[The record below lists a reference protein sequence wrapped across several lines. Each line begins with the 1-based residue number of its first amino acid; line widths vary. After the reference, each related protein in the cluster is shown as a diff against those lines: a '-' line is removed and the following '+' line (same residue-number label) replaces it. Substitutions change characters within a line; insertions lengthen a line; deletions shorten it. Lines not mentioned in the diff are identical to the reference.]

1 MKSKIFSIV
10 LSGLVAVGLWLYVV
24 TVESPGSERTYYNIP
39 VILQN
44 ENVLEERGLMIT
56 SELPA
61 VTLTLSGT
69 RTDLNKLDE
78 NNINILVNAASIE
91 AEGTHQLSYSVS
103 YPGSVSGGDISRVGQ
118 SVNMITVT
126 VEKRAIKN
134 VDVEIEYSGK
144 IPDGFIADTENVLM
158 DYDTIKV
165 SGPESVVNQ
174 IAHAKMR
181 VDLSDRTS
189 TLMGAYSYQLCDQD
203 NQPVDAKLITTN
215 VEKVNLTLKI
225 QRIKELPVV
234 VEPIYGGGVTAEN
247 STFTFAPTTILV
259 AGSDAQLAGLNQIK
273 LTVDFVKIVSD
284 AAKEADGSVILP
296 NMTLKL
302 PIELPEGIANKSDDT
317 EITIEIT
324 FKNVKVRQ
332 LTVSTARFESI
343 NLPASMNPTFS
354 KLDIVV
360 GGPADLIDRIG
371 ADDINVTVDFSNVQ
385 SNSWENYPATIEFA
399 EQFADVGLAGTYFVS
414 AKLD

>member
-56 SELPA
+56 SQLPA

-144 IPDGFIADTENVLM
+144 IPDGFIADTENILM
-158 DYDTIKV
+158 DYDTVRV
-165 SGPESVVNQ
+165 SGPESVVSQ
-174 IAHAKMR
+174 ITQAKIR

-203 NQPVDAKLITTN
+203 GNPVDAKLVTTN

-225 QRIKELPVV
+225 QRMKTIPVK
-234 VEPIYGGGVTAEN
+234 VEAIYGGGITAEN
-247 STFTFAPTTILV
+247 SVIAFKPTSILV
-259 AGSDAQLAGLNQIK
+259 AGSEAQLANLDQIV
-273 LTVDFVKIVSD
+273 LTLDFIEVLK
-284 AAKEADGSVILP
+284 AEAEKPGANGSLDKS
-296 NMTLKL
+296 TWQLS
-302 PIELPEGIANKSDDT
+302 IELPEGVTNRSAET
-317 EITIEIT
+317 EVTIEIT
-324 FKNVKVRQ
+324 FINVKIKELSITKFEKINVPEGM
-332 LTVSTARFESI
+332 SPNIARLEILVAGRSD
-343 NLPASMNPTFS
+343 M
-354 KLDIVV
+354 V
-360 GGPADLIDRIG
+360 DRID
-371 ADDINVTVDFSNVQ
+371 ADDITAKVDFSNALPGGSFPV
-385 SNSWENYPATIEFA
+385 EILVDETISG
-399 EQFADVGLAGTYFVS
+399 VGVVGTYVTN
-414 AKLD
+414 AQ

>member
-56 SELPA
+56 SQLPS

-144 IPDGFIADTENVLM
+144 IPDGFIADTENILM
-158 DYDTIKV
+158 DYDTVRV
-165 SGPESVVNQ
+165 SGPESVVSQ
-174 IAHAKMR
+174 ITQAKIR

-203 NQPVDAKLITTN
+203 GNPVDAQLVTTN

-225 QRIKELPVV
+225 QRMKTIPVK
-234 VEPIYGGGVTAEN
+234 VEAIYGGGITAEN
-247 STFTFAPTTILV
+247 SVIAFKPTSILV
-259 AGSDAQLAGLNQIK
+259 AGSEAQLANLDQIV
-273 LTVDFVKIVSD
+273 LTLDFIEVLK
-284 AAKEADGSVILP
+284 AEAEKPGANGSLDKS
-296 NMTLKL
+296 TWQLS
-302 PIELPEGIANKSDDT
+302 IELPEGVTNRSAET
-317 EITIEIT
+317 EVTIEIT
-324 FKNVKVRQ
+324 FINVKIKELSITKFEKINVPEGM
-332 LTVSTARFESI
+332 SPNIARLEILVAGRSD
-343 NLPASMNPTFS
+343 M
-354 KLDIVV
+354 V
-360 GGPADLIDRIG
+360 DRID
-371 ADDINVTVDFSNVQ
+371 ADDITAKVDFSNALPGGSFPV
-385 SNSWENYPATIEFA
+385 EILVDETISG
-399 EQFADVGLAGTYFVS
+399 VGVVGTYVTN
-414 AKLD
+414 AQ

>member
-56 SELPA
+56 SQLPS

-144 IPDGFIADTENVLM
+144 IPDGFIADTENILM
-158 DYDTIKV
+158 DYDTVRV
-165 SGPESVVNQ
+165 SGPESVVSQ
-174 IAHAKMR
+174 ITQAKIR

-203 NQPVDAKLITTN
+203 GNPVDAKLVTTN

-225 QRIKELPVV
+225 QRMKTIPVK
-234 VEPIYGGGVTAEN
+234 VEAIYGGGITAEN
-247 STFTFAPTTILV
+247 SVIAFKPTSILV
-259 AGSDAQLAGLNQIK
+259 AGSEAQLANLDQIV
-273 LTVDFVKIVSD
+273 LTLDFIEVLK
-284 AAKEADGSVILP
+284 AEAEKPGANGSLDKS
-296 NMTLKL
+296 TWQLS
-302 PIELPEGIANKSDDT
+302 IELPEGVTNRSAET
-317 EITIEIT
+317 EVTIEIT
-324 FKNVKVRQ
+324 FINVKIKELSITKFEKINVPEGM
-332 LTVSTARFESI
+332 SPNIARLEILVAGRSD
-343 NLPASMNPTFS
+343 M
-354 KLDIVV
+354 V
-360 GGPADLIDRIG
+360 DRID
-371 ADDINVTVDFSNVQ
+371 ADDITAKVDFSNALPGGSFPV
-385 SNSWENYPATIEFA
+385 EILVDETISG
-399 EQFADVGLAGTYFVS
+399 VGVVGTYVTN
-414 AKLD
+414 AQ

>member
-56 SELPA
+56 SQLPS

-144 IPDGFIADTENVLM
+144 LPDGFIADTENILM
-158 DYDTIKV
+158 DYDTVRV
-165 SGPESVVNQ
+165 SGPESVVSQ
-174 IAHAKMR
+174 ITQAKIR

-203 NQPVDAKLITTN
+203 GNPVDAKLVTTN

-225 QRIKELPVV
+225 QRMKTIPVK
-234 VEPIYGGGVTAEN
+234 VEAIYGGGITAEN
-247 STFTFAPTTILV
+247 SVIAFKPTSILV
-259 AGSDAQLAGLNQIK
+259 AGSEAQLANLDQIV
-273 LTVDFVKIVSD
+273 LTLDFIEVLK
-284 AAKEADGSVILP
+284 AEAEKPGANGSLDKSSWQ
-296 NMTLKL
+296 LS
-302 PIELPEGIANKSDDT
+302 IELPEGVTNRSAET
-317 EITIEIT
+317 EVTIEIT
-324 FKNVKVRQ
+324 FINVKIKELSITKFEKINVPEGM
-332 LTVSTARFESI
+332 SPNIARLEILVAGRSD
-343 NLPASMNPTFS
+343 M
-354 KLDIVV
+354 V
-360 GGPADLIDRIG
+360 DRID
-371 ADDINVTVDFSNVQ
+371 ADDITAKVDFSNALPGGSFPV
-385 SNSWENYPATIEFA
+385 EILVDETISG
-399 EQFADVGLAGTYFVS
+399 VGVVGTYVTN
-414 AKLD
+414 AQ

>member
-56 SELPA
+56 SQLPS

-144 IPDGFIADTENVLM
+144 IPDGFIADTENILM
-158 DYDTIKV
+158 DYDTVRV
-165 SGPESVVNQ
+165 SGPESVVSQ
-174 IAHAKMR
+174 ITQAKIR

-203 NQPVDAKLITTN
+203 GNPVDAKLVTTN

-225 QRIKELPVV
+225 QRMKTIPVK
-234 VEPIYGGGVTAEN
+234 VEAIYGGGITAEN
-247 STFTFAPTTILV
+247 SVIAFKPTSILV
-259 AGSDAQLAGLNQIK
+259 AGSEAQLANLDQIV
-273 LTVDFVKIVSD
+273 LTLDFIEVLK
-284 AAKEADGSVILP
+284 AEAEKPGANGSLDKSSWQ
-296 NMTLKL
+296 LS
-302 PIELPEGIANKSDDT
+302 IELPEGVTNRSAET
-317 EITIEIT
+317 EVTIEIT
-324 FKNVKVRQ
+324 FINVKIKELSITKFEKINVPEGM
-332 LTVSTARFESI
+332 SPNIARLEILVAGRSD
-343 NLPASMNPTFS
+343 M
-354 KLDIVV
+354 V
-360 GGPADLIDRIG
+360 DRID
-371 ADDINVTVDFSNVQ
+371 ADDITAKVDFSNALPGGSFPV
-385 SNSWENYPATIEFA
+385 EILVDETISG
-399 EQFADVGLAGTYFVS
+399 VGVVGTYVTN
-414 AKLD
+414 AQ

>member
-1 MKSKIFSIV
+1 
-10 LSGLVAVGLWLYVV
+10 
-24 TVESPGSERTYYNIP
+24 

-56 SELPA
+56 SQLPA

-144 IPDGFIADTENVLM
+144 IPDGFIADTENILM
-158 DYDTIKV
+158 DYDTVRV
-165 SGPESVVNQ
+165 SGPESVVSQ
-174 IAHAKMR
+174 ITQAKIR

-203 NQPVDAKLITTN
+203 GNPVDAKLVTTN

-225 QRIKELPVV
+225 QRMKTIPVK
-234 VEPIYGGGVTAEN
+234 VEAIYGGGITAEN
-247 STFTFAPTTILV
+247 SVIAFKPTSILV
-259 AGSDAQLAGLNQIK
+259 AGSEAQLANLDQIV
-273 LTVDFVKIVSD
+273 LTLDFIEVLK
-284 AAKEADGSVILP
+284 AEAEKPGANGSLDKS
-296 NMTLKL
+296 TWQLS
-302 PIELPEGIANKSDDT
+302 IELPEGVTNRSAET
-317 EITIEIT
+317 EVTIEIT
-324 FKNVKVRQ
+324 FINVKIKELSITKFEKINVPEGM
-332 LTVSTARFESI
+332 SPNIARLEILVAGRSD
-343 NLPASMNPTFS
+343 M
-354 KLDIVV
+354 V
-360 GGPADLIDRIG
+360 DRID
-371 ADDINVTVDFSNVQ
+371 ADDITAKVDFSNALPGGSFPV
-385 SNSWENYPATIEFA
+385 EILVDETISG
-399 EQFADVGLAGTYFVS
+399 VGVVGTYVTN
-414 AKLD
+414 AQ

>member
-56 SELPA
+56 SQLPS

-144 IPDGFIADTENVLM
+144 IPDGFIADTENILM
-158 DYDTIKV
+158 DYDTVRV
-165 SGPESVVNQ
+165 SGPESVVSQ
-174 IAHAKMR
+174 ITQAKIR

-203 NQPVDAKLITTN
+203 GNPVDAKLVTTN

-225 QRIKELPVV
+225 QRMKTISVK
-234 VEPIYGGGVTAEN
+234 VEAIYGGGITAEN
-247 STFTFAPTTILV
+247 SVIAFKPTSILV
-259 AGSDAQLAGLNQIK
+259 AGSEAQLANLDQIV
-273 LTVDFVKIVSD
+273 LTLDFIEVLK
-284 AAKEADGSVILP
+284 AEAEKPGANGSLDKS
-296 NMTLKL
+296 TWQLS
-302 PIELPEGIANKSDDT
+302 IELPEGVTNRSAET
-317 EITIEIT
+317 EVTIEIT
-324 FKNVKVRQ
+324 FINVKIKELSITKFEKINVPEGM
-332 LTVSTARFESI
+332 SPNIARLEILVAGRSD
-343 NLPASMNPTFS
+343 M
-354 KLDIVV
+354 V
-360 GGPADLIDRIG
+360 DRID
-371 ADDINVTVDFSNVQ
+371 ADDITAKVDFSNALPGGSFPV
-385 SNSWENYPATIEFA
+385 EILVDETISG
-399 EQFADVGLAGTYFVS
+399 VGVVGTYVTN
-414 AKLD
+414 AQ

>member
-56 SELPA
+56 SQLPS

-144 IPDGFIADTENVLM
+144 IPDGFIADTENILM
-158 DYDTIKV
+158 DYDAVRV
-165 SGPESVVNQ
+165 SGPESVVSQ
-174 IAHAKMR
+174 ITQAKIR

-203 NQPVDAKLITTN
+203 GNPVDAKLVTTN

-225 QRIKELPVV
+225 QRMKTIPVK
-234 VEPIYGGGVTAEN
+234 VEAIYGGGITAEN
-247 STFTFAPTTILV
+247 SVIAFKPTSILV
-259 AGSDAQLAGLNQIK
+259 AGSEAQLANLDQIV
-273 LTVDFVKIVSD
+273 LTLDFIEVLK
-284 AAKEADGSVILP
+284 AEAEKPGANGSLDKS
-296 NMTLKL
+296 TWQLS
-302 PIELPEGIANKSDDT
+302 IELPEGVTNRSAET
-317 EITIEIT
+317 EVTIEIT
-324 FKNVKVRQ
+324 FINVKIKELSITKFEKINVPEGM
-332 LTVSTARFESI
+332 SPNIARLEILVAGRSD
-343 NLPASMNPTFS
+343 M
-354 KLDIVV
+354 V
-360 GGPADLIDRIG
+360 DRID
-371 ADDINVTVDFSNVQ
+371 ADDITAKVDFSNALPGGSFPV
-385 SNSWENYPATIEFA
+385 EILVDETISG
-399 EQFADVGLAGTYFVS
+399 VGVVGTYVTN
-414 AKLD
+414 AQ